1 MNNSNSSKKAASVG
15 QDPNRVHVHTFCW
28 EVQSKA
34 PNIYQLSKPP
44 GVLWKMQLSEE
55 RQKSGLV
62 VAWEGENGEILVMNM
77 GLLLEVIKNT
87 LKLESAEVCSGLP
100 SWC

>member
-1 MNNSNSSKKAASVG
+1 MNKTIHLKKAASMG

-44 GVLWKMQLSEE
+44 GVL
-55 RQKSGLV
+55 
-62 VAWEGENGEILVMNM
+62 
-77 GLLLEVIKNT
+77 
-87 LKLESAEVCSGLP
+87 
-100 SWC
+100 

>member
-62 VAWEGENGEILVMNM
+62 VAWGWGWNREWLQRGTNIF
-77 GLLLEVIKNT
+77 
-87 LKLESAEVCSGLP
+87 SG
-100 SWC
+100 W